1 MMKTLRISDG
11 AHEKL
16 TELLGDLTIQTKT
29 LQTYTDAI
37 EQLLSN
43 SVILPK
49 ELLAEVENYVRENK
63 HRGYISREDFIRDAI
78 RFRLD
83 WLNDEYEYF
92 EVSKEQIEKMEAI
105 MEALGAP
112 INAKEYIKEAINKA
126 VKNVFEEYESRKEGE
141 LSKKKVSE
149 IEERL
154 KEIEES
160 WETSRKKRKI

>member
-1 MMKTLRISDG
+1 MKTLRISDS

-16 TELLGDLTIQTKT
+16 TQLLGDLTIQTKT

-49 ELLAEVENYVRENK
+49 ELLAEVENYVKENK

-92 EVSKEQIEKMEAI
+92 EISKETIEKMEAI

-112 INAKEYIKEAINKA
+112 INAKEYITEAINKA
-126 VKNVFEEYESRKEGE
+126 IKNVFDEYESRKEGG

-160 WETSRKKRKI
+160 WETSRKKRKT